1 VEQTANDVEDDAV
14 GKDIMAED
22 NTPLELVKTCGPT
35 EAEMIRE
42 VLSKNGIECTLQGEI
57 AAQTLPATG
66 DLDEVRIWVYPS
78 DANRANELIEA
89 FFETDVDPDVEQ
101 DSTNPA

>member
-1 VEQTANDVEDDAV
+1 VEPTAIDVDNTV
-14 GKDIMAED
+14 GKDAMAD
-22 NTPLELVKTCGPT
+22 NETPLELVKTCGPT

-66 DLDEVRIWVYPS
+66 DLDEVRIWVNPS
-78 DANRANELIEA
+78 DAERADELIEA
-89 FFETDVDPDVEQ
+89 FFETDVDPDGEQ